1 MSTNDTQIMLKVPQE
16 VIDAQVRAAVAA
28 ALGRD
33 PAKLIA
39 AVVNSAMQAKNN
51 HYDSRSIFQTALE
64 EEIRSVA
71 AEEFKKFLAE
81 QRPAI
86 AKQIRE
92 KLGGD
97 AKGLVDKLA
106 GKCADAVLKL
116 DVQAWM
122 QRD

>member
-1 MSTNDTQIMLKVPQE
+1 MNETQVMLKVPQE

-33 PAKLIA
+33 PEKLIA
-39 AVVNSAMQAKNN
+39 AVVNSAMQARGS
-51 HYDSRSIFQTALE
+51 HYDTGKTLFQTAVE
-64 EEIRSVA
+64 NEIREVA
-71 AEEFKKFLAE
+71 QQEFKKFLEE

-92 KLGGD
+92 KLGGN

-106 GKCADAVLKL
+106 EKCADGVLRL
-116 DVQAWM
+116 DVQAWLP
-122 QRD
+122 RD